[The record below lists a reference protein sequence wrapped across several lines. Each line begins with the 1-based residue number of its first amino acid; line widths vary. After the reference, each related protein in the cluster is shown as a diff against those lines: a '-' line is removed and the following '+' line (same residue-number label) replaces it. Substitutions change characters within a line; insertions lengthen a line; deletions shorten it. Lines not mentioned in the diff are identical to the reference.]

1 MYGIKRMSR
10 ISRSI
15 RLDAALWRAL
25 DGAALDISSR
35 SRRYCSANALIEE
48 ILRTR
53 LPAVGTRDQEPASI
67 AQARAARA
75 RKQANDN
82 RRVAWHKR
90 LARHLERAGSGE
102 QRSTRERAA
111 AEIRRW
117 KRARLASPI
126 YIEAWTRLIAEGP
139 RAIARAMGEG
149 YHGLS
154 PAALAANSPFSSA
167 GRRHVS

>member
-1 MYGIKRMSR
+1 MSR
-10 ISRSI
+10 VSRSI

-25 DGAALDISSR
+25 DRAALDISSR
-35 SRRYCSANALIEE
+35 AGLYCSANALIEE

-53 LPAVGTRDQEPASI
+53 LPTVDKMDREPASI

-75 RKQANDN
+75 RKQADDA

-90 LARHLERAGSGE
+90 LAGHLARAAATE
-102 QRSTRERAA
+102 QRSTLEQAA

-126 YIEAWTRLIAEGP
+126 YVDAWSRLIAEGP
-139 RAIARAMGEG
+139 RAITRAMDDG

-154 PAALAANSPFSSA
+154 AAALAANSPFSSA
-167 GRRHVS
+167 VTTREAA

>member
-1 MYGIKRMSR
+1 MTRV
-10 ISRSI
+10 SRSI
-15 RLDAALWRAL
+15 RLDAVLWRAL
-25 DGAALDISSR
+25 DRAALDISSR
-35 SRRYCSANALIEE
+35 SGRYCSANALIEE

-53 LPAVGTRDQEPASI
+53 LPAVDTLHREPSSI

-75 RKQANDN
+75 RKQADDI

-90 LARHLERAGSGE
+90 LAGHLERAAATE
-102 QRSTRERAA
+102 QRSILERAA
-111 AEIRRW
+111 VEIRRW

-126 YIEAWTRLIAEGP
+126 YIEAWSRLIAEGP
-139 RAIARAMGEG
+139 RTIARAMNEG

-167 GRRHVS
+167 GATREAA

>member
-1 MYGIKRMSR
+1 MRRVSR
-10 ISRSI
+10 TI

-25 DGAALDISSR
+25 DRAALEISSR
-35 SRRYCSANALIEE
+35 SGHYCSTNALIEE

-53 LPAVGTRDQEPASI
+53 LPAVDTRDREPASI

-75 RKQANDN
+75 HKQANDT

-90 LARHLERAGSGE
+90 LAGHLERTAAVE
-102 QRSTRERAA
+102 RRSTLERAA

-126 YIEAWTRLIAEGP
+126 YIEAWSQLIAEGP
-139 RAIARAMGEG
+139 GAVARAMGKG
-149 YHGLS
+149 FQGLS

-167 GRRHVS
+167 GAAREAA

>member
-1 MYGIKRMSR
+1 MSR
-10 ISRSI
+10 VSRSI

-25 DGAALDISSR
+25 DRAALDISSR
-35 SRRYCSANALIEE
+35 SGRYCSANALIEE

-53 LPAVGTRDQEPASI
+53 LPAVDTLDREPASI

-75 RKQANDN
+75 RKQANDT

-90 LARHLERAGSGE
+90 LAGHLERAAAAE
-102 QRSTRERAA
+102 QRSTLERAA

-126 YIEAWTRLIAEGP
+126 YIEAWSRLIAEGP
-139 RAIARAMGEG
+139 RAIARAMDKG

-167 GRRHVS
+167 GATREAA